1 MAFSQNAPAV
11 SPLST
16 SMVLLLNL
24 MIGLGHFLVLFNT
37 GAYLPMIPHVAGSLG
52 VNPDF
57 ADWTQA
63 DFFLAMALAF
73 PTSPWFLQ
81 RWGEMRV
88 LAGAFMAFALASA
101 ICAQTG
107 HYDAFLSARIVQ
119 GFSGGLT
126 IPVSLQIILRH
137 YQAHRRNIGLGLW
150 GVAAITPFT
159 LGPVIGGWITDSI
172 GWRWLFFLNIPIA
185 ISVAIIIVIL
195 LFGREI
201 EHRHPPL
208 DWPGLLM
215 LLIALATLESALN
228 AGEIISWWRS
238 LPIIFLGSISLITL
252 IFFGIW
258 EWYSTHPLLEL
269 TLLKRRNFMIGGI
282 VLFFTALFF
291 QGSIAI
297 YIVGFQL
304 VMGYSAWLVGL
315 LILPMAIFSKISFFL
330 TQRLLNH
337 LDARILAIFSLLGF
351 AAASFWVSSYNHPAS
366 FSELLWPQAFVGIFL
381 GSLFPSIIAI
391 ALSGLSGP
399 AEMRGTAFL
408 NVLRLCGQAMGIPLI
423 ATLFDRRMILHAH
436 FLAEGHNSTW
446 VYAPNPTASNIR
458 TAHYITHHAAMLAFN
473 EIFYIAAWGFLLGAG
488 LLLFSKRVVY
498 AEPDIRVRRAI
509 EELVDL

>member
-16 SMVLLLNL
+16 GMVLLLNL
-24 MIGLGHFLVLFNT
+24 VIGLGHFLVLLNT

-57 ADWTQA
+57 AIWTQS

-73 PTSPWFLQ
+73 PISPWFLQ

-88 LAGAFMAFALASA
+88 LAGAFIVFALASA
-101 ICAQTG
+101 ICAQSND
-107 HYDAFLSARIVQ
+107 YDIFLIARIVQ
-119 GFSGGLT
+119 GFSSGLT
-126 IPVSLQIILRH
+126 IPGSLQIILRH
-137 YQAHRRNIGLGLW
+137 YQVHRRNIGLSLW
-150 GVAAITPFT
+150 GIAALTPFT
-159 LGPVIGGWITDSI
+159 LGPFIGGWITDSI
-172 GWRWLFFLNIPIA
+172 GWRWLFYVNIPIA
-185 ISVAIIIVIL
+185 LSVAAFIAIL
-195 LFGREI
+195 LFGREM
-201 EHRHPPL
+201 EHHHPPL
-208 DWPGLLM
+208 DWPGLLF
-215 LLIALATLESALN
+215 LLIALATLESALDR
-228 AGEIISWWRS
+228 GEIISWWRS
-238 LPIIFLGSISLITL
+238 SPIIFLGMISLL
-252 IFFGIW
+252 ALMVFAIW
-258 EWYSTHPLLEL
+258 EWYGRHPLLEL
-269 TLLKRRNFMIGGI
+269 HLLKRRNFLIGGM
-282 VLFFTALFF
+282 VLFFTILLF
-291 QGSIAI
+291 QGSIAL
-297 YIVGFQL
+297 YVVGFQL

-381 GSLFPSIIAI
+381 GSLFPSINTV

-423 ATLFDRRMILHAH
+423 ATLFDRRTILHAH
-436 FLAEGHNSTW
+436 FLAEGNST
-446 VYAPNPTASNIR
+446 VMAHTPTISSSNIHI
-458 TAHYITHHAAMLAFN
+458 AHYITHQAAMLAFN

-488 LLLFSKRVVY
+488 LMLLSKRV
-498 AEPDIRVRRAI
+498 P
-509 EELVDL
+509 

>member
-1 MAFSQNAPAV
+1 
-11 SPLST
+11 
-16 SMVLLLNL
+16 
-24 MIGLGHFLVLFNT
+24 MIG
-37 GAYLPMIPHVAGSLG
+37 
-52 VNPDF
+52 
-57 ADWTQA
+57 
-63 DFFLAMALAF
+63 
-73 PTSPWFLQ
+73 
-81 RWGEMRV
+81 
-88 LAGAFMAFALASA
+88 
-101 ICAQTG
+101 
-107 HYDAFLSARIVQ
+107 
-119 GFSGGLT
+119 
-126 IPVSLQIILRH
+126 
-137 YQAHRRNIGLGLW
+137 
-150 GVAAITPFT
+150 
-159 LGPVIGGWITDSI
+159 
-172 GWRWLFFLNIPIA
+172 
-185 ISVAIIIVIL
+185 SV
-195 LFGREI
+195 
-201 EHRHPPL
+201 
-208 DWPGLLM
+208 
-215 LLIALATLESALN
+215 
-228 AGEIISWWRS
+228 
-238 LPIIFLGSISLITL
+238 
-252 IFFGIW
+252 
-258 EWYSTHPLLEL
+258 
-269 TLLKRRNFMIGGI
+269 

-291 QGSIAI
+291 QGSIAL

-304 VMGYSAWLVGL
+304 VMGYSAWMVGL
-315 LILPMAIFSKISFFL
+315 LILPMAIFSKISFIL

-399 AEMRGTAFL
+399 AEMRGAAFL

-436 FLAEGHNSTW
+436 FLAEGNNSTW

-458 TAHYITHHAAMLAFN
+458 TAHDITHYAAMLAFN